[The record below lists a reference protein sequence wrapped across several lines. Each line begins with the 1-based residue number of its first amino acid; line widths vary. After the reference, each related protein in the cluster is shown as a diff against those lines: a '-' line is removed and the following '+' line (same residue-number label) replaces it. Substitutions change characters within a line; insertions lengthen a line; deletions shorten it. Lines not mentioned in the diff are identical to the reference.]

1 MKKLLFLYICLLSLA
16 GCKKSDFESN
26 FEQSPETRYQEEL
39 VKVNTALT
47 GAGNG
52 WVVNLATQAGGGYA
66 FYMTFDG
73 TKQEVKMYGDLN
85 DNTATRIGTSTYR
98 VKADVG
104 ATLIFDTYNYI
115 NWLQDPNPAAFGGDR
130 ATGFKSDVEFTF
142 DHSTADSLIMIGK
155 KYKQKLSMVKAT
167 AAQKAIYEAGGYK
180 AAIDNFKSF
189 FVAKNPYIEIAV
201 GGKNIKVAIS
211 LNTSNTVLSG
221 KRVTFLNVSDDGVST
236 SVIGK
241 YSTTL
246 DGINILNDGL
256 VYQGIRFVKFALK
269 DATTIVLYDNTG
281 KEYAIK
287 YSTIPIF
294 PLSQLFGKVYTGLS
308 LVNATTYPGWGADYV
323 TRRATAANEMLV
335 VNKFKLILSEIKY
348 IFNFTTK
355 TVVVSVSQPQ
365 QSNPTRELI
374 ANMTYSFTKSDA
386 GVFKFT
392 YQTADGNGADIY
404 PNLAA
409 LLAQRLN
416 VDDFTIDYF
425 VHPTT
430 GEVLGQFKSVQ
441 NPTFTFSGSLQ

>member
-39 VKVNTALT
+39 FKVNTALT

-85 DNTATRIGTSTYR
+85 DNTATRIATSTYR

-180 AAIDNFKSF
+180 AAIDKLKGFFLFKF
-189 FVAKNPYIEIAV
+189 PYVELTV
-201 GGKNIKVAIS
+201 DGKITKVALS
-211 LNTSNTVLSG
+211 VNTTNTVASG
-221 KRVTFLNVSDDGVST
+221 KRIYFLNVGDDGT
-236 SVIGK
+236 ANFTGQK
-241 YSTTL
+241 YSITT
-246 DGINILNDGL
+246 DQINILNDGL
-256 VYQGIRFVKFALK
+256 VYKGVRFVKFALK
-269 DATTIVLYDNTG
+269 DATTLVLFDAAG

-287 YSTIPIF
+287 YDTAPIY
-294 PLSQLFGKVYTGLS
+294 PLYKFFGKLYNGLS
-308 LVNATTYPGWGADYV
+308 LANATTYPGWGADYV

-374 ANMTYSFTKSDA
+374 ANMTYSFTESDA

-425 VHPTT
+425 VHPIT

>member
-26 FEQSPETRYQEEL
+26 FEQSPEARYQEEL
-39 VKVNTALT
+39 IKVNTALT

-73 TKQEVKMYGDLN
+73 AKQEVKMYGDLN

-142 DHSTADSLIMIGK
+142 DHSTADSLVMIGK

-180 AAIDNFKSF
+180 AVIDNFKSF
-189 FVAKNPYIEIAV
+189 FVAKNPYIEIST

-221 KRVTFLNVSDDGVST
+221 KRVTFLNVGDDGVST

-246 DGINILNDGL
+246 DGINILNEGL

-294 PLSQLFGKVYTGLS
+294 PLSQLFGKVYTSLS

-323 TRRATAANEMLV
+323 TRRATAAREMLV
-335 VNKFKLILSEIKY
+335 TNKFGLTLAEMY
-348 IFNFTTK
+348 YTFNFVTRTMVLK
-355 TVVVSVSQPQ
+355 VNQPQ
-365 QSNPTRELI
+365 NGTLYV
-374 ANMTYSFTKSDA
+374 ANITYGFTKSDA

-392 YQTADGNGADIY
+392 YQTADTNGADIY

-416 VDDFTIDYF
+416 VDNFTIDYF
-425 VHPTT
+425 VNPTT